1 MFNWRSGAL
10 ALLIQGCFANSATVL
25 SASPAFAALDT
36 QQSNIRA
43 LSDKGIYWYERFRFD
58 LAVQSFNKV
67 LLIDPA
73 NASALRWQGLID
85 LARGDVQAA
94 NVWLGKL
101 QLTHG
106 KHPFAIELKQAI
118 ALAGEK
124 RQQFAELRYQADSEK
139 VPTDLPDKL
148 QSLLPQAPLGDAA
161 VQIYTLM
168 GRTAEGRAKARPL
181 AMDLARRFPDDKR
194 YKALLANLGA
204 GTRPPENSR
213 LEVARNTASN
223 NRQSSAAPARQTEVI
238 AQQPGAQA
246 KSTPAPNTT
255 TEITPALSAFEQGQ
269 RLADQ
274 AQQFIEGGD
283 NTSAAKNLRHA
294 VNLNPAYPWFR
305 YDLAILLDDE
315 GHVGSK
321 QSARAL
327 MDDGLKL
334 NSGQEM
340 RFASALLAARQNRRT
355 DVFALMNAIPR
366 SQWTEGMSALE
377 KRVRY
382 GPYLDSLRA
391 LDQKGRFNTLAKALG
406 STPRWRAEPEVQN
419 IEQNLRRKQQV
430 RVRMSYENA
439 LIDGDEGVSKINS
452 DEIPLQIDL
461 PLDFEKTLFVRADTL
476 NANSGRVN
484 LATASNFAKLG
495 TTIPSDP
502 AIASD
507 RLDQN
512 FKGHVLGVGLQT
524 NQYRIDLGTTA
535 GDYPVNDWVGG
546 LQWRT
551 DLGNGSLRL
560 ELARRMVNGSALS
573 TTGAIDPLTGERW
586 GGARR
591 NGVSAVYYEALSPT
605 LDFVG
610 IARANLITGKN
621 IPDNTE
627 FNLQGI
633 VGKTVYQQ
641 PGHRVEV
648 GASLFLWTFEKN
660 LRFYTFGQ
668 GGYYSPQ
675 AFGSLSFP
683 VTWTGNVNGWSWQ
696 MQARIGASE
705 SREDDANLYP
715 LSPNLAAAAAAQGNP
730 TIETGGSGGGTS
742 TGLRLALEK
751 QVMNNFVLGGYFE
764 IDRSEG
770 YNPDRLQLYMKYS
783 FGDLFEL
790 SVPPE
795 GVAPYS
801 RF

>member
-1 MFNWRSGAL
+1 MFNWRPGAFAL
-10 ALLIQGCFANSATVL
+10 AIQGCFAIGATTL
-25 SASPAFAALDT
+25 FALPALATADA
-36 QQSNIRA
+36 QQLNIRA

-67 LLIDPA
+67 LLVDPA
-73 NASALRWQGLID
+73 NPSALRWQGLID

-101 QLTHG
+101 QITHG
-106 KHPFAIELKQAI
+106 NHPFAIELQQAI
-118 ALAGEK
+118 TLAGEK
-124 RQQFAELRYQADSEK
+124 RQQFAELRYLADSEK
-139 VPTDLPDKL
+139 VPADLPKKL
-148 QSLLPQAPLGDAA
+148 QSLLPQAPLGEAA
-161 VQIYTLM
+161 VQIYKLM
-168 GRTAEGRAKARPL
+168 GRTAEGRAKARPI
-181 AMDLARRFPDDKR
+181 AIDLARRFPEDKR
-194 YKALLANLGA
+194 YKALLADLGA
-204 GTRPPENSR
+204 TTRPPEGNR
-213 LEVARNTASN
+213 LAITRNTTGN
-223 NRQSSAAPARQTEVI
+223 NTRGSSFAAKPA
-238 AQQPGAQA
+238 AAQA
-246 KSTPAPNTT
+246 QPPVAATENAPVPDTTP
-255 TEITPALSAFEQGQ
+255 ELSAFEQGQ
-269 RLADQ
+269 QLADQ
-274 AQQFIEGGD
+274 AQQFIKAGD
-283 NTSAAKNLRHA
+283 KTSAAANLQKA
-294 VNLNPAYPWFR
+294 VGLNPAYPWFR
-305 YDLAILLDDE
+305 YDLATLLDDQ
-315 GHVGSK
+315 GDAGSK
-321 QSARAL
+321 QSARTI
-327 MDDGLKL
+327 MDEGLSQDK
-334 NSGQEM
+334 GQEM
-340 RFASALLAARQNRRT
+340 RFASALLAARQDRGT
-355 DVFALMNAIPR
+355 DALTLMNDVPR
-366 SQWTEGMSALE
+366 PQWTEGMSALE
-377 KRVRY
+377 KRVSY
-382 GPYLDSLRA
+382 GQYLDSLRQ
-391 LDQKGRFNTLAKALG
+391 LEQESQFNQLADALG
-406 STPRWRAEPEVQN
+406 GTPRWRAEPEVQD
-419 IEQNLRRKQQV
+419 IEKSLRQKQQV

-484 LATASNFAKLG
+484 LATTTNFAKLG
-495 TTIPSDP
+495 TTIPTDP
-502 AIASD
+502 AIASE

-524 NQYRIDLGTTA
+524 DQYRIDLGTTA

-551 DLGNGSLRL
+551 NLGNGSLRL

-573 TTGAIDPLTGERW
+573 TTGAVDPLTGERW

-591 NGVSAVYYEALSPT
+591 NGISAVYYEALSPT

-633 VGKTVYQQ
+633 VGKTVYQR

-648 GASLFLWTFEKN
+648 GASLFLWSFEKN

-705 SREDDANLYP
+705 SREDDATLYP
-715 LSPNLAAAAAAQGNP
+715 LNPELAAAAAAQGNA
-730 TIETGGSGGGTS
+730 TIETGGPGGGTS
-742 TGLRLALEK
+742 TGLRLALER
-751 QVMNNFVLGGYFE
+751 QVLNNFVMGGYFE

-770 YNPDRLQLYMKYS
+770 YNPDRLQLYLKYS
-783 FGDLFEL
+783 FGDFFEL

>member
-1 MFNWRSGAL
+1 MFNWRPGAFAL
-10 ALLIQGCFANSATVL
+10 AIQGCFAIGSTTLFALPALAT
-25 SASPAFAALDT
+25 ADA
-36 QQSNIRA
+36 QQLNIRA

-67 LLIDPA
+67 LLVDPA

-101 QLTHG
+101 QITHG
-106 KHPFAIELKQAI
+106 NHPFAIELQQAI
-118 ALAGEK
+118 TLAGEK
-124 RQQFAELRYQADSEK
+124 RQQLAELRYLADSEK
-139 VPTDLPDKL
+139 VPADLPKKL
-148 QSLLPQAPLGDAA
+148 QSLLPQAPLGEAA

-168 GRTAEGRAKARPL
+168 GRTAEGRAKARPIAL
-181 AMDLARRFPDDKR
+181 ELARRFPDDKR
-194 YKALLANLGA
+194 YKALLAGLGA
-204 GTRPPENSR
+204 AGRPSESNR
-213 LEVARNTASN
+213 LEITRNTTGN
-223 NRQSSAAPARQTEVI
+223 NTRGSSSAAKPA
-238 AQQPGAQA
+238 AAQA
-246 KSTPAPNTT
+246 QPPVAATENAPVPVTTP
-255 TEITPALSAFEQGQ
+255 ELSAFEQGQ
-269 RLADQ
+269 QLADL
-274 AQQFIEGGD
+274 AQKSIEAGD
-283 NTSAAKNLRHA
+283 KATAANKLQKA
-294 VNLNPAYPWFR
+294 VDLNPAYPWFR
-305 YDLAILLDDE
+305 YDLATLLDDQ
-315 GHVGSK
+315 GDAASK
-321 QSARAL
+321 QSARTI
-327 MDDGLKL
+327 MDEGLIQNK
-334 NSGQEM
+334 GQEM
-340 RFASALLAARQNRRT
+340 RFASALLAARQDRGT
-355 DVFALMNAIPR
+355 DALALMNAVPR
-366 SQWTEGMSALE
+366 PEWTEGMSALE
-377 KRVRY
+377 KRVTY
-382 GPYLDSLRA
+382 GQYLDSLRA
-391 LDQKGRFNTLAKALG
+391 LEQEGQFNALAKALRD
-406 STPRWRAEPEVQN
+406 TPRWRAEPEIQS

-484 LATASNFAKLG
+484 LATTTNFAKLG
-495 TTIPSDP
+495 TTIPTDP
-502 AIASD
+502 AIASE

-512 FKGHVLGVGLQT
+512 FKGHILGVGLQT
-524 NQYRIDLGTTA
+524 DQYRIDLGTTA

-551 DLGNGSLRL
+551 NLGNGSLRL

-573 TTGAIDPLTGERW
+573 TTGAVDPLTGERW

-591 NGVSAVYYEALSPT
+591 NGISAVYYEALSPT

-633 VGKTVYQQ
+633 VGKTVYQR

-683 VTWTGNVNGWSWQ
+683 VTWTGNMNGWSWQ

-705 SREDDANLYP
+705 SREDDTALYP
-715 LSPNLAAAAAAQGNP
+715 LNPELATAAAAQGNA
-730 TIETGGSGGGTS
+730 TIETGGPGGGTS
-742 TGLRLALEK
+742 TGFRLALER
-751 QVMNNFVLGGYFE
+751 QVLNNFILGGYFE

-770 YNPDRLQLYMKYS
+770 YNPDRLQMYVKYS
-783 FGDLFEL
+783 FGDFFEL